1 MTNTNSN
8 EQQSQKLARANILL
22 ALVLGGIVLLTLF
35 IMFHFWPSPQV
46 PA

>member
-35 IMFHFWPSPQV
+35 IMFYFWPSPQV